1 MIYAPAEDGQG
12 LVEYAIII
20 MLIAIVLI
28 AIVTIFGTQVSTLY
42 SQISSGVSDASGG

>member
-1 MIYAPAEDGQG
+1 MIYAPAEEGQG

-28 AIVTIFGTQVSTLY
+28 VIVAIFGTQVSTLY
-42 SQISSGVSDASGG
+42 SQISSSIPEP

>member
-28 AIVTIFGTQVSTLY
+28 AIVTIFGAQVSTLY
-42 SQISSGVSDASGG
+42 SQITSAVPEV